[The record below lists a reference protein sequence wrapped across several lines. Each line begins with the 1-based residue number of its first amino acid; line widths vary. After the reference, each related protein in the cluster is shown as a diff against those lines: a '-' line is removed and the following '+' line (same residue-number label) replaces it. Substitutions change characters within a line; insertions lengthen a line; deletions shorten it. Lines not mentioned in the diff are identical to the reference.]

1 MATINVTIK
10 LNDEDYVTF
19 HGVNSAA
26 VTPAIINCWALDAPK
41 RAPSGRIWKM
51 IRLTAVGHAD
61 VDILPINCDHS
72 LYALFH
78 DTDVDCTAEFRPSSI
93 F

>member
-1 MATINVTIK
+1 MATIDVTIK
-10 LNDEDYVTF
+10 LDEADYVTF
-19 HGVNSAA
+19 HGVDSTA
-26 VTPAIINCWALDAPK
+26 VTPAIINGWVLDAPRK
-41 RAPSGRIWKM
+41 APSGRIWKM

-61 VDILPINCDHS
+61 VDILPINGDRS

-78 DTDVDCTAEFRPSSI
+78 DTAVDCTAEFGISKI